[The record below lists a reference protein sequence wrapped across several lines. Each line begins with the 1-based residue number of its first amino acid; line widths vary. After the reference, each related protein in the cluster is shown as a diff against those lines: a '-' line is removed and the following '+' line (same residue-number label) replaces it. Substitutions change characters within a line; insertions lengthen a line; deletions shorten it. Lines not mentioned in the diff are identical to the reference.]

1 MQFSVGQLLKEPI
14 GSTRTYTLEET
25 VDPLEDGHEEPV
37 RGQVRF
43 MRMDKGIWV
52 LGTLDTGAPGVCS
65 RCLVS
70 FRQSITV
77 NLDELYYPRSDPQ
90 TDAPLPDSLL
100 EEGFLIEEHS
110 ILDLEESVH
119 QGIISSLPMKP
130 LCRADCRGICPQC
143 GASDNEEPCE
153 CRAVRSA
160 PPVGSLAAFLPQELN
175 VS

>member
-14 GSTRTYTLEET
+14 GSTRTHTLKET
-25 VDPLEDGHEEPV
+25 VDPLEDGHQEPLHGRV
-37 RGQVRF
+37 QF

-52 LGTLDTGAPGVCS
+52 LGVLDTGAVGVCS

-70 FRQSITV
+70 FRQSVTV

-90 TDAPLPDSLL
+90 SRTPLADSLL

-110 ILDLEESVH
+110 TLDLEEGVR
-119 QGIISSLPMKP
+119 QGIISTLPMKP

-143 GASDNEEPCE
+143 GANGNEQPCD
-153 CRAVRSA
+153 CPDALGAPRA
-160 PPVGSLAAFLPQELN
+160 GSLAGLLPRN
-175 VS
+175 

>member
-70 FRQSITV
+70 FTQSIRLFQYVSTFGRMEWDVV
-77 NLDELYYPRSDPQ
+77 NTRTLIVHLGLLSSTELGLAR
-90 TDAPLPDSLL
+90 A
-100 EEGFLIEEHS
+100 
-110 ILDLEESVH
+110 
-119 QGIISSLPMKP
+119 SSLRRCVCSSALIRANSSRAHRTQARVSPLSSSYFAMK
-130 LCRADCRGICPQC
+130 L
-143 GASDNEEPCE
+143 
-153 CRAVRSA
+153 
-160 PPVGSLAAFLPQELN
+160 SLKRRWDPWSSSV
-175 VS
+175 VSKNH